1 MERAVL
7 DARALTAGP
16 QTRRR
21 ARRGAG
27 CAGIAAVAAIAF
39 AVPCFASAAADDV
52 AERWAASERS
62 LADAHACAGVRP
74 AAPGWAVSMEAAAPP
89 PRFVPPGPNT
99 SPGAMQANV
108 EAMPPAAPAQA
119 AAMTRASSARLEPA
133 PSASVDASSANV
145 EAMPPAA
152 PAQAAAMT
160 RASSARLESAPSAS
174 VDASSANVEAMPPA
188 VPARAAA
195 MTRASS
201 ARLEPAPSASVDA
214 SSANVEAMP
223 PAAPARAAAMAQ
235 ASPVRPASV
244 PRASF
249 DAPSAQAG
257 SMPPDTAHRH
267 ASAASSPART
277 TAPALPFE
285 PAGFASAAL
294 RAFAPTYPMSLM
306 SPMSP
311 KQTPPVRFVPTSP
324 RGAPATPQP
333 VATPHAPDADAVRA
347 LYATA
352 RMWANK
358 HRDDLAR
365 DALRKAL
372 LIAPRDPALLAE
384 HTRIL
389 LRVGDAKGARASL
402 ERLKQAAPG
411 ALATRQVDDEYRVAT
426 SGREE
431 MAQIR
436 LLARSGRGDEA
447 ARRIVALFPHGAPAG
462 SLGAEY
468 YQIVA
473 SAPDGRARAIDA
485 LRRAVAADPADAD
498 AATVLA
504 KLLNQRDDTR
514 AQANRLAWALVA
526 RPDTDRRASLAL
538 WRSVLQSAGRDLAY
552 LDALRAY
559 LTFAPED
566 DEFRG
571 NAAALE
577 QQRDARLRL
586 ARDPDYIAQQRGLQA
601 LARGDPA
608 AAEPL
613 LARAAAARA
622 GDPDALGG
630 LGLLRLRQGRHDEA
644 RALFVRAAA
653 LAPDNRAKWV
663 GLAGTARFWGTLAQ
677 GRAAAA
683 QGRPDDAQRAA
694 RAALAL
700 DPQSADAKLL
710 LADSLLARRDWRAA
724 QPLLR
729 ALLDARAPSV
739 SAVRSMRTLYEQT
752 GRADAFG
759 PLVDAL
765 QSRFA
770 TPDDRA
776 ALSRLRAE
784 WLAQQ
789 ADALAAAG
797 QRGPAAQ
804 RYEASLRI
812 APDAPWARFALARL
826 YRDMGLPQLGRAVM
840 DEGLAVSDAADMRY
854 AAALY
859 RYALDDVA
867 GARAAFAAIADAS
880 RTQGMRAFARK
891 LDAEAALADARAAL
905 AREDRAAAHAA
916 LERARR
922 AAPDDPDMLAAVG
935 AQWIDIGEIERGLAP
950 LRDWIVAHPRE
961 ADADVRLRYG
971 DLLGGARRDD
981 ALAAWLD
988 TLRRGGAPLD
998 AAQSAR
1004 LEDQALRLVLRET
1017 DDALDRDDYEVAA
1030 RALDRAS
1037 PAGKADRRYVLEAAE
1052 LARAQG
1058 RYDAARAA
1066 LAPLLARA
1074 PDDAD
1079 AQLAL
1084 ARILDDDGAPAD
1096 ALALVRDVLART
1108 PPDDV
1113 DTQLS
1118 ALRRLTALRRAR
1130 DAAALADTLRAAYP
1144 ARADVTVAA
1153 GRVAQALG
1161 RYDDA
1166 ASLYRLSLAQER
1178 ATGIAPRRD
1187 GATPAQ
1193 AAWADLQQRRDPQ
1206 IEAGWLPA
1214 YKSGDEGVSAYRAH
1228 QMPVYLQ
1235 MPYRYDG
1242 HAFVHLDAVRLDA
1255 GTLDTSD
1262 PRAYAFDTFA
1272 THPALA
1278 DAAAAPGGALRQRA
1292 AGIGGGIGYRDDA
1305 WRVDVGT
1312 TPLGFPVHYVVG
1324 GVRYRFDAGP
1334 ASVTVSAARRPETG
1348 SVLSYAGLRDP
1359 WTGAT
1364 WGGVRRDSVGVRAS
1378 VDIGRVNL
1386 FADLAAARLTG
1397 RNVAENAAVTLRT
1410 GFMAPVYR
1418 RADVRVSAGLVGNAW
1433 HYAQNLRYYTYGQ
1446 GGYYSPQR
1454 YLSIG
1459 MPLEWAGR
1467 RGAFTWDVT
1476 ATVGVSNS
1484 YERDSPYFPN
1494 GLPGSTLVKSAP
1506 ALGNPVFSRGS
1517 TRGVSFW
1524 YGFAGVAEY
1533 RVNGRLAVGARFD
1546 IDHAHDYA
1554 PSAGLL
1560 YVRYAFD
1567 ARKDSGGFSPSPVRL
1582 YSSY

>member
-52 AERWAASERS
+52 AARWAASERS

-89 PRFVPPGPNT
+89 PWFVPPGPNT

-108 EAMPPAAPAQA
+108 EAMPPAAPARA

-133 PSASVDASSANV
+133 PSASVDAASANV

-152 PAQAAAMT
+152 PAQAAAM
-160 RASSARLESAPSAS
+160 A
-174 VDASSANVEAMPPA
+174 
-188 VPARAAA
+188 
-195 MTRASS
+195 RASS

-223 PAAPARAAAMAQ
+223 PAAPARAGAMTRASSARLEPAPGASVDAASANVEAMPPAAPARAAAMTQ

-277 TAPALPFE
+277 TAPA
-285 PAGFASAAL
+285 GFASAAL

-306 SPMSP
+306 SPTSP

-559 LTFAPED
+559 LTFVPED

-729 ALLDARAPSV
+729 ALLDARAPSM

-770 TPDDRA
+770 APDDRA

-840 DEGLAVSDAADMRY
+840 DEGLAGSDAADMRY

-1017 DDALDRDDYEVAA
+1017 DDALDRDDYEAAA

-1037 PAGKADRRYVLEAAE
+1037 PAGKADRRYALEAAE

-1058 RYDAARAA
+1058 RYDTARAA

-1278 DAAAAPGGALRQRA
+1278 DAAAPGGALRQRA

-1324 GVRYRFDAGP
+1324 GVRYRFGAGP

-1348 SVLSYAGLRDP
+1348 SMLSYAGLRDP

-1418 RADVRVSAGLVGNAW
+1418 RADMRVSAGLVGNAW

>member
-16 QTRRR
+16 QARRR

-52 AERWAASERS
+52 AARWAASERS

-108 EAMPPAAPAQA
+108 EAMSPAAPARA

-133 PSASVDASSANV
+133 PSASVDAASANV

-160 RASSARLESAPSAS
+160 RASSARLESAPGAS
-174 VDASSANVEAMPPA
+174 VDAASANVEAMPPA
-188 VPARAAA
+188 APARAGA
-195 MTRASS
+195 MARASS

-214 SSANVEAMP
+214 ASANVEAMP
-223 PAAPARAAAMAQ
+223 PAVPAQAAAMAQ

-267 ASAASSPART
+267 ASAASSLART
-277 TAPALPFE
+277 TAPALPFA

-630 LGLLRLRQGRHDEA
+630 LGLLRLWQGRHDEA

-770 TPDDRA
+770 APDDRA

-840 DEGLAVSDAADMRY
+840 DEGLAGSDAADMRY

-1017 DDALDRDDYEVAA
+1017 DDALDRDDYEAAA

-1037 PAGKADRRYVLEAAE
+1037 PAGRADRRYALEAAE

-1058 RYDAARAA
+1058 RYDTARAA
-1066 LAPLLARA
+1066 LARA

-1166 ASLYRLSLAQER
+1166 ASLYWLSLAQER

-1278 DAAAAPGGALRQRA
+1278 DAAAPGGALRQRA

-1324 GVRYRFDAGP
+1324 GVRYRFGAGP

-1348 SVLSYAGLRDP
+1348 SMLSYAGLRDP

-1418 RADVRVSAGLVGNAW
+1418 RADMRVSAGLVGNAW

>member
-16 QTRRR
+16 QARRR

-52 AERWAASERS
+52 AARWAASERS

-108 EAMPPAAPAQA
+108 EAMSPAAPARA

-133 PSASVDASSANV
+133 PSASVDAASANV

-160 RASSARLESAPSAS
+160 RASSARLESAPGAS
-174 VDASSANVEAMPPA
+174 VDAASANVEAMPPA
-188 VPARAAA
+188 APARAGA
-195 MTRASS
+195 MARASS

-214 SSANVEAMP
+214 ASANVEAMP
-223 PAAPARAAAMAQ
+223 PAVPAQAAAMAQ

-267 ASAASSPART
+267 ASAASSLART
-277 TAPALPFE
+277 TAPALPFA

-630 LGLLRLRQGRHDEA
+630 LGLLRLWQGRHDEA

-770 TPDDRA
+770 APDDRA

-840 DEGLAVSDAADMRY
+840 DEGFSGSDAADMRY

-859 RYALDDVA
+859 RYALDHVA

-1017 DDALDRDDYEVAA
+1017 DDALDRDDYEAAA

-1037 PAGKADRRYVLEAAE
+1037 PAGRADRRYALEAAE

-1058 RYDAARAA
+1058 RYDTARAA

-1166 ASLYRLSLAQER
+1166 ASLYWLSLAQER

-1278 DAAAAPGGALRQRA
+1278 DAAAPGGALRQRA

-1324 GVRYRFDAGP
+1324 GVRYRFGAGP

-1348 SVLSYAGLRDP
+1348 SMLSYAGLRDP

-1418 RADVRVSAGLVGNAW
+1418 RADMRVSAGLVGNAW

-1524 YGFAGVAEY
+1524 YGFADVAEY

>member
-16 QTRRR
+16 QARRR

-52 AERWAASERS
+52 AARWAASERS

-108 EAMPPAAPAQA
+108 EAMSPAAPARA

-133 PSASVDASSANV
+133 PSASVDAASANV

-160 RASSARLESAPSAS
+160 RASSARLESAPGAS
-174 VDASSANVEAMPPA
+174 VDAASANVEAMPPA
-188 VPARAAA
+188 APARAGA
-195 MTRASS
+195 MARASS

-214 SSANVEAMP
+214 ASANVEAMP
-223 PAAPARAAAMAQ
+223 PAVPAQAAAMAQ

-267 ASAASSPART
+267 ASAASSLART
-277 TAPALPFE
+277 TAPALPFA

-311 KQTPPVRFVPTSP
+311 KQTPPLRFVPTSP

-630 LGLLRLRQGRHDEA
+630 LGLLRLWQGRHDEA

-770 TPDDRA
+770 APDDRA

-840 DEGLAVSDAADMRY
+840 DEGLAGSDAADMRY

-1017 DDALDRDDYEVAA
+1017 DDALDRDDYEAAA

-1037 PAGKADRRYVLEAAE
+1037 PAGRADRRYALEAAE

-1058 RYDAARAA
+1058 RYDTARAA

-1166 ASLYRLSLAQER
+1166 ASLYWLSLAQER

-1278 DAAAAPGGALRQRA
+1278 DAAAPGGALRQRA

-1324 GVRYRFDAGP
+1324 GVRYRFGAGP

-1348 SVLSYAGLRDP
+1348 SMLSYAGLRDP

-1418 RADVRVSAGLVGNAW
+1418 RADMRVSAGLVGNAW

>member
-16 QTRRR
+16 QARRR

-52 AERWAASERS
+52 AARWAASERS

-108 EAMPPAAPAQA
+108 EAMSPAAPARA

-133 PSASVDASSANV
+133 PSASVDAASANV

-160 RASSARLESAPSAS
+160 RASSARLESAPGAS
-174 VDASSANVEAMPPA
+174 VDAASANVEAMPPA
-188 VPARAAA
+188 APARAGA
-195 MTRASS
+195 MARASS

-214 SSANVEAMP
+214 ASANVEAMP
-223 PAAPARAAAMAQ
+223 PAVPAQAAAMAQ

-267 ASAASSPART
+267 ASAASSLART
-277 TAPALPFE
+277 TAPALPFA

-630 LGLLRLRQGRHDEA
+630 LGLLRLWQGRHDEA

-770 TPDDRA
+770 APDDRA

-840 DEGLAVSDAADMRY
+840 DEGLAGSDAADMRY

-1017 DDALDRDDYEVAA
+1017 DDALDRDDYEAAA

-1037 PAGKADRRYVLEAAE
+1037 PAGRADRRYALEAAE

-1058 RYDAARAA
+1058 RYDTARAA

-1166 ASLYRLSLAQER
+1166 ASLYWLSLAQER

-1278 DAAAAPGGALRQRA
+1278 DAAAPGGALRQRA

-1324 GVRYRFDAGP
+1324 GVRYRFGAGP

-1348 SVLSYAGLRDP
+1348 SMLSYAGLRDP

-1418 RADVRVSAGLVGNAW
+1418 RADMRVSAGLVGNAW

-1524 YGFAGVAEY
+1524 YGFADVAEY

>member
-52 AERWAASERS
+52 AARWAASERS
-62 LADAHACAGVRP
+62 FADAHACAGVRS

-89 PRFVPPGPNT
+89 PWFVPPGPNT

-119 AAMTRASSARLEPA
+119 GAMA
-133 PSASVDASSANV
+133 
-145 EAMPPAA
+145 
-152 PAQAAAMT
+152 
-160 RASSARLESAPSAS
+160 
-174 VDASSANVEAMPPA
+174 
-188 VPARAAA
+188 
-195 MTRASS
+195 RASS

-223 PAAPARAAAMAQ
+223 PAAPARAGAMARASSARLEPAPSASVDAASANVEAMPPAVPAQAAAMAQ

-267 ASAASSPART
+267 ASAASSLART

-694 RAALAL
+694 RSALAL

-770 TPDDRA
+770 APDDRA

-859 RYALDDVA
+859 RHALDDVA

-950 LRDWIVAHPRE
+950 LRDWIAAHPRE

-1017 DDALDRDDYEVAA
+1017 DDALDRDDYEAAA

-1037 PAGKADRRYVLEAAE
+1037 PAGKADRRYALEAAE

-1418 RADVRVSAGLVGNAW
+1418 RADMRVSAGLVGNAW

>member
-52 AERWAASERS
+52 AARWAASERS
-62 LADAHACAGVRP
+62 LADAHACAGVRS

-277 TAPALPFE
+277 TAPA
-285 PAGFASAAL
+285 GFASAAL

-306 SPMSP
+306 SPTSP

-770 TPDDRA
+770 APDDRA

-950 LRDWIVAHPRE
+950 LRDWIAAHPRE

-1017 DDALDRDDYEVAA
+1017 DDALDRDDYEAAA

-1037 PAGKADRRYVLEAAE
+1037 PAGRADRRYALEAAE

-1278 DAAAAPGGALRQRA
+1278 DAAAPGGALRQRA

-1324 GVRYRFDAGP
+1324 GVRYRFGAGP

-1348 SVLSYAGLRDP
+1348 SMLSYAGLRDP

-1418 RADVRVSAGLVGNAW
+1418 RADMRVSAGLVGNAW

>member
-52 AERWAASERS
+52 AARWAASERS
-62 LADAHACAGVRP
+62 LADAHACAGVRS

-277 TAPALPFE
+277 TAPA
-285 PAGFASAAL
+285 GFASAAL

-306 SPMSP
+306 SPTSP

-559 LTFAPED
+559 LTFVPED

-729 ALLDARAPSV
+729 ALLDARAPSM

-770 TPDDRA
+770 APDDRA

-840 DEGLAVSDAADMRY
+840 DEGLAGSDAADMRY

-1017 DDALDRDDYEVAA
+1017 DDALDRDDYEAAA

-1037 PAGKADRRYVLEAAE
+1037 PAGKADRRYALEAAE

-1058 RYDAARAA
+1058 RYDTARAA

-1278 DAAAAPGGALRQRA
+1278 DAAAPGGALRQRA

-1324 GVRYRFDAGP
+1324 GVRYRFGAGP

-1348 SVLSYAGLRDP
+1348 SMLSYAGLRDP

-1418 RADVRVSAGLVGNAW
+1418 RADMRVSAGLVGNAW

-1560 YVRYAFD
+1560 YMRYAFD

>member
-1 MERAVL
+1 M
-7 DARALTAGP
+7 TAGP

-52 AERWAASERS
+52 AARWAASERS
-62 LADAHACAGVRP
+62 LADAHACAGVRS

-277 TAPALPFE
+277 TAPA
-285 PAGFASAAL
+285 GFASAAL

-306 SPMSP
+306 SPTSP

-559 LTFAPED
+559 LTFVPED

-729 ALLDARAPSV
+729 ALLDARAPSM

-770 TPDDRA
+770 APDDRA

-840 DEGLAVSDAADMRY
+840 DEGLAGSDAADMRY

-1017 DDALDRDDYEVAA
+1017 DDALDRDDYEAAA

-1037 PAGKADRRYVLEAAE
+1037 PAGKADRRYALEAAE

-1058 RYDAARAA
+1058 RYDTARAA

-1278 DAAAAPGGALRQRA
+1278 DAAAPGGALRQRA

-1324 GVRYRFDAGP
+1324 GVRYRFGAGP

-1348 SVLSYAGLRDP
+1348 SMLSYAGLRDP

-1418 RADVRVSAGLVGNAW
+1418 RADMRVSAGLVGNAW

>member
-1 MERAVL
+1 ML

-16 QTRRR
+16 QARRR

-52 AERWAASERS
+52 AARWAASERS

-108 EAMPPAAPAQA
+108 EAMSPAAPARA

-133 PSASVDASSANV
+133 PSASVDAASANV

-160 RASSARLESAPSAS
+160 RASSARLESAPGAS
-174 VDASSANVEAMPPA
+174 VDAASANVEAMPPA
-188 VPARAAA
+188 APARAGA
-195 MTRASS
+195 MARASS

-214 SSANVEAMP
+214 ASANVEAMP
-223 PAAPARAAAMAQ
+223 PAVPAQAAAMAQ

-267 ASAASSPART
+267 ASAASSLART
-277 TAPALPFE
+277 TAPALPFA

-950 LRDWIVAHPRE
+950 LRDWIAAHPRE

-1017 DDALDRDDYEVAA
+1017 DDALDRDDYEAAA

-1037 PAGKADRRYVLEAAE
+1037 PAGKADRRYALEAAE

-1058 RYDAARAA
+1058 RYDTARAA
-1066 LAPLLARA
+1066 RAPLLARA

-1278 DAAAAPGGALRQRA
+1278 DAAAPGGALRQRA

-1324 GVRYRFDAGP
+1324 GVRYRFGAGP

-1418 RADVRVSAGLVGNAW
+1418 RADMRVSAGLVGNAW

>member
-1 MERAVL
+1 M
-7 DARALTAGP
+7 TAGP
-16 QTRRR
+16 QARRR

-52 AERWAASERS
+52 AARWAASERS

-108 EAMPPAAPAQA
+108 EAMSPAAPARA

-133 PSASVDASSANV
+133 PSASVDAASANV

-160 RASSARLESAPSAS
+160 RASSARLESAPGAS
-174 VDASSANVEAMPPA
+174 VDAASANVEAMPPA
-188 VPARAAA
+188 APARAGA
-195 MTRASS
+195 MARASS

-214 SSANVEAMP
+214 ASANVEAMP
-223 PAAPARAAAMAQ
+223 PAVPAQAAAMAQ

-267 ASAASSPART
+267 ASAASSLART
-277 TAPALPFE
+277 TAPALPFA

-630 LGLLRLRQGRHDEA
+630 LGLLRLWQGRHDEA

-770 TPDDRA
+770 APDDRA

-840 DEGLAVSDAADMRY
+840 DEGLAGSDAADMRY

-1017 DDALDRDDYEVAA
+1017 DDALDRDDYEAAA

-1037 PAGKADRRYVLEAAE
+1037 PAGRADRRYALEAAE

-1058 RYDAARAA
+1058 RYDTARAA

-1166 ASLYRLSLAQER
+1166 ASLYWLSLAQER

-1278 DAAAAPGGALRQRA
+1278 DAAAPGGALRQRA

-1324 GVRYRFDAGP
+1324 GVRYRFGAGP

-1348 SVLSYAGLRDP
+1348 SMLSYAGLRDP

-1418 RADVRVSAGLVGNAW
+1418 RADMRVSAGLVGNAW

-1524 YGFAGVAEY
+1524 YGFADVAEY

>member
-1 MERAVL
+1 ML

-52 AERWAASERS
+52 AARWAASERS
-62 LADAHACAGVRP
+62 LADAHACAGVRS

-277 TAPALPFE
+277 TAPA
-285 PAGFASAAL
+285 GFASAAL

-447 ARRIVALFPHGAPAG
+447 ARRIVALFLHGAPAG

-559 LTFAPED
+559 LTFVPED

-770 TPDDRA
+770 APDDRA

-840 DEGLAVSDAADMRY
+840 DEGLAGSDAADMRY

-1017 DDALDRDDYEVAA
+1017 DDALDRDDYEAAA

-1037 PAGKADRRYVLEAAE
+1037 PAGRADRRYALEAAE

-1058 RYDAARAA
+1058 RYDTARAA

-1278 DAAAAPGGALRQRA
+1278 DAAAPGGALRQRA

-1324 GVRYRFDAGP
+1324 GVRYRFGAGP

-1348 SVLSYAGLRDP
+1348 SMLSYAGLRDP

-1418 RADVRVSAGLVGNAW
+1418 RADMRVSAGLVGNAW

>member
-16 QTRRR
+16 QARRR

-52 AERWAASERS
+52 AARWAASERS

-108 EAMPPAAPAQA
+108 EAMSPAAPARA

-133 PSASVDASSANV
+133 PSASVDAASANV

-160 RASSARLESAPSAS
+160 RASSARLESAPGAS
-174 VDASSANVEAMPPA
+174 VDAASANVEAMPPA
-188 VPARAAA
+188 APARAGA
-195 MTRASS
+195 MARASS

-214 SSANVEAMP
+214 ASANVEAMP
-223 PAAPARAAAMAQ
+223 PAVPAQAAAMAQ

-267 ASAASSPART
+267 ASAASSLART
-277 TAPALPFE
+277 TAPALPFA

-630 LGLLRLRQGRHDEA
+630 LGLLRLWQGRHDEA

-770 TPDDRA
+770 APDDRA

-840 DEGLAVSDAADMRY
+840 DEGLAGSDAADMRY

-1017 DDALDRDDYEVAA
+1017 DDALDRDDYEAAA

-1037 PAGKADRRYVLEAAE
+1037 PAGRADRRYALEAAE

-1058 RYDAARAA
+1058 RYDTARAA

-1166 ASLYRLSLAQER
+1166 ASLYWLSLAQER

-1278 DAAAAPGGALRQRA
+1278 DAAAPGGALRQRA

-1324 GVRYRFDAGP
+1324 GVRYRFGAGP

-1348 SVLSYAGLRDP
+1348 SMLSYAGLRDP

-1418 RADVRVSAGLVGNAW
+1418 RADMRVSAGLVGNAW

>member
-1 MERAVL
+1 
-7 DARALTAGP
+7 
-16 QTRRR
+16 
-21 ARRGAG
+21 
-27 CAGIAAVAAIAF
+27 
-39 AVPCFASAAADDV
+39 
-52 AERWAASERS
+52 
-62 LADAHACAGVRP
+62 
-74 AAPGWAVSMEAAAPP
+74 
-89 PRFVPPGPNT
+89 
-99 SPGAMQANV
+99 
-108 EAMPPAAPAQA
+108 
-119 AAMTRASSARLEPA
+119 
-133 PSASVDASSANV
+133 
-145 EAMPPAA
+145 
-152 PAQAAAMT
+152 
-160 RASSARLESAPSAS
+160 
-174 VDASSANVEAMPPA
+174 
-188 VPARAAA
+188 
-195 MTRASS
+195 
-201 ARLEPAPSASVDA
+201 
-214 SSANVEAMP
+214 MP

-267 ASAASSPART
+267 ASAASSLART
-277 TAPALPFE
+277 TAPALPFA

-306 SPMSP
+306 SPTSP

-770 TPDDRA
+770 APDDRA

-859 RYALDDVA
+859 RHALDDVA

-950 LRDWIVAHPRE
+950 LRDWIAAHPRE

-1017 DDALDRDDYEVAA
+1017 DDALDRDDYEAAA

-1037 PAGKADRRYVLEAAE
+1037 PAGRADRRYALEAAE
-1052 LARAQG
+1052 LARTQG
-1058 RYDAARAA
+1058 RYDTARAA

-1278 DAAAAPGGALRQRA
+1278 DAAAPGGALRQRA

-1324 GVRYRFDAGP
+1324 GVRYRFGAGP

-1348 SVLSYAGLRDP
+1348 SMLSYAGLRDP

-1418 RADVRVSAGLVGNAW
+1418 RADMRVSAGLVGNAW

>member
-52 AERWAASERS
+52 AARWAASERS

-89 PRFVPPGPNT
+89 PWFVPPGPNT

-108 EAMPPAAPAQA
+108 EAMPPAAPARA

-133 PSASVDASSANV
+133 PSASVDAASANV

-152 PAQAAAMT
+152 PAQAAAM
-160 RASSARLESAPSAS
+160 A
-174 VDASSANVEAMPPA
+174 
-188 VPARAAA
+188 
-195 MTRASS
+195 RASS

-223 PAAPARAAAMAQ
+223 PAAPARAGAMTRASSARLEPAPGASVDAASANVEAMPPAAPARAAAMTQ

-267 ASAASSPART
+267 ASAASSLART
-277 TAPALPFE
+277 TAPALPFA

-306 SPMSP
+306 SPTSP

-559 LTFAPED
+559 LTFVPED

-840 DEGLAVSDAADMRY
+840 DEGLAGSDAADMRY

-859 RYALDDVA
+859 RHALDDVA

-950 LRDWIVAHPRE
+950 LRDWIAVHPRE

-1017 DDALDRDDYEVAA
+1017 DDALDRDDYEAAA

-1037 PAGKADRRYVLEAAE
+1037 PAGKADRRYALEAAE
-1052 LARAQG
+1052 LARTQG

-1278 DAAAAPGGALRQRA
+1278 DAAAPGGALRQRA

-1324 GVRYRFDAGP
+1324 GVRYRFGAGP

-1348 SVLSYAGLRDP
+1348 SMLSYAGLRDP

-1418 RADVRVSAGLVGNAW
+1418 RADMRVSAGLVGNAW

>member
-1 MERAVL
+1 ML

-52 AERWAASERS
+52 AARWAASERS

-89 PRFVPPGPNT
+89 PWFVPPGPNT

-108 EAMPPAAPAQA
+108 EAMPPAAPARA

-133 PSASVDASSANV
+133 PSASVDAASANV

-152 PAQAAAMT
+152 PAQAAAM
-160 RASSARLESAPSAS
+160 A
-174 VDASSANVEAMPPA
+174 
-188 VPARAAA
+188 
-195 MTRASS
+195 RASS

-223 PAAPARAAAMAQ
+223 PAAPARAGAMTRASSARLEPAPGASVDAASANVEAMPPAAPARAAAMTQ

-267 ASAASSPART
+267 ASAASSLART

-306 SPMSP
+306 SPTSP

-770 TPDDRA
+770 APDDRA

-1017 DDALDRDDYEVAA
+1017 DDALDRDDYEAAA

-1037 PAGKADRRYVLEAAE
+1037 PAGKADRRYALEAAE

-1058 RYDAARAA
+1058 RYDTARAA

-1278 DAAAAPGGALRQRA
+1278 DAAAPGGALRQRA

-1324 GVRYRFDAGP
+1324 GVRYRFGAGP

-1348 SVLSYAGLRDP
+1348 SMLSYAGLRDP

-1418 RADVRVSAGLVGNAW
+1418 RADMRVSAGLVGNAW

>member
-1 MERAVL
+1 ML

-52 AERWAASERS
+52 AARWAASERS
-62 LADAHACAGVRP
+62 LADAPACAGVRP

-108 EAMPPAAPAQA
+108 EAMSPAAPARA

-133 PSASVDASSANV
+133 PSASVDAASANV

-160 RASSARLESAPSAS
+160 RASSARLESAPGAS
-174 VDASSANVEAMPPA
+174 VDAASANVEAMPPA
-188 VPARAAA
+188 APARAGA
-195 MTRASS
+195 MARASS

-214 SSANVEAMP
+214 VSANVEAMP
-223 PAAPARAAAMAQ
+223 PAVPAQAAVMAQ

-267 ASAASSPART
+267 ASAASSLART
-277 TAPALPFE
+277 TAPALPFA

-752 GRADAFG
+752 GRA
-759 PLVDAL
+759 AL
-765 QSRFA
+765 RGVA
-770 TPDDRA
+770 AHRARCAVGALRARA
-776 ALSRLRAE
+776 AVSRH
-784 WLAQQ
+784 
-789 ADALAAAG
+789 
-797 QRGPAAQ
+797 GPAAA
-804 RYEASLRI
+804 RPRGDGRGARRVGCGRHALR
-812 APDAPWARFALARL
+812 
-826 YRDMGLPQLGRAVM
+826 GRA
-840 DEGLAVSDAADMRY
+840 LS
-854 AAALY
+854 
-859 RYALDDVA
+859 
-867 GARAAFAAIADAS
+867 
-880 RTQGMRAFARK
+880 T
-891 LDAEAALADARAAL
+891 
-905 AREDRAAAHAA
+905 
-916 LERARR
+916 RARR
-922 AAPDDPDMLAAVG
+922 
-935 AQWIDIGEIERGLAP
+935 
-950 LRDWIVAHPRE
+950 
-961 ADADVRLRYG
+961 
-971 DLLGGARRDD
+971 
-981 ALAAWLD
+981 
-988 TLRRGGAPLD
+988 RRGGAGCVRGDRGREPHARHARVRTQARCRGGACRCAGRARARGPRGGSCRARARAPRRARRSGHARRGRGAVDRYRRNRARSRAAARLD
-998 AAQSAR
+998 CRASAR
-1004 LEDQALRLVLRET
+1004 GRRRRAAALRRP
-1017 DDALDRDDYEVAA
+1017 ARRRAA
-1030 RALDRAS
+1030 R
-1037 PAGKADRRYVLEAAE
+1037 RRTGR
-1052 LARAQG
+1052 LARHAAPRRRAARRRAKRAPRG
-1058 RYDAARAA
+1058 SGAAARAA
-1066 LAPLLARA
+1066 
-1074 PDDAD
+1074 
-1079 AQLAL
+1079 
-1084 ARILDDDGAPAD
+1084 
-1096 ALALVRDVLART
+1096 
-1108 PPDDV
+1108 
-1113 DTQLS
+1113 
-1118 ALRRLTALRRAR
+1118 
-1130 DAAALADTLRAAYP
+1130 
-1144 ARADVTVAA
+1144 
-1153 GRVAQALG
+1153 
-1161 RYDDA
+1161 
-1166 ASLYRLSLAQER
+1166 
-1178 ATGIAPRRD
+1178 
-1187 GATPAQ
+1187 
-1193 AAWADLQQRRDPQ
+1193 
-1206 IEAGWLPA
+1206 
-1214 YKSGDEGVSAYRAH
+1214 
-1228 QMPVYLQ
+1228 
-1235 MPYRYDG
+1235 
-1242 HAFVHLDAVRLDA
+1242 
-1255 GTLDTSD
+1255 
-1262 PRAYAFDTFA
+1262 
-1272 THPALA
+1272 
-1278 DAAAAPGGALRQRA
+1278 
-1292 AGIGGGIGYRDDA
+1292 
-1305 WRVDVGT
+1305 
-1312 TPLGFPVHYVVG
+1312 
-1324 GVRYRFDAGP
+1324 
-1334 ASVTVSAARRPETG
+1334 
-1348 SVLSYAGLRDP
+1348 
-1359 WTGAT
+1359 
-1364 WGGVRRDSVGVRAS
+1364 
-1378 VDIGRVNL
+1378 
-1386 FADLAAARLTG
+1386 
-1397 RNVAENAAVTLRT
+1397 RNR
-1410 GFMAPVYR
+1410 
-1418 RADVRVSAGLVGNAW
+1418 
-1433 HYAQNLRYYTYGQ
+1433 
-1446 GGYYSPQR
+1446 
-1454 YLSIG
+1454 
-1459 MPLEWAGR
+1459 
-1467 RGAFTWDVT
+1467 
-1476 ATVGVSNS
+1476 
-1484 YERDSPYFPN
+1484 
-1494 GLPGSTLVKSAP
+1494 
-1506 ALGNPVFSRGS
+1506 
-1517 TRGVSFW
+1517 
-1524 YGFAGVAEY
+1524 
-1533 RVNGRLAVGARFD
+1533 
-1546 IDHAHDYA
+1546 
-1554 PSAGLL
+1554 
-1560 YVRYAFD
+1560 
-1567 ARKDSGGFSPSPVRL
+1567 
-1582 YSSY
+1582 

>member
-1 MERAVL
+1 ML

-52 AERWAASERS
+52 AARWAASERS
-62 LADAHACAGVRP
+62 LADAHACAGVRS

-277 TAPALPFE
+277 TAPA
-285 PAGFASAAL
+285 GFASAAL

-306 SPMSP
+306 SPTSP

-559 LTFAPED
+559 LTFVPED

-601 LARGDPA
+601 FARGDPA

-729 ALLDARAPSV
+729 ALLDARAPSM

-770 TPDDRA
+770 APDDRA

-840 DEGLAVSDAADMRY
+840 DEGLAGSDAADMRY

-1017 DDALDRDDYEVAA
+1017 DDALDRDDYEAAA

-1037 PAGKADRRYVLEAAE
+1037 PAGKADRRYALEAAE

-1058 RYDAARAA
+1058 RYDTARAA

-1278 DAAAAPGGALRQRA
+1278 DAAAPGGALRQRA

-1324 GVRYRFDAGP
+1324 GVRYRFGAGP

-1348 SVLSYAGLRDP
+1348 SMLSYAGLRDP

-1418 RADVRVSAGLVGNAW
+1418 RADMRVSAGLVGNAW

-1560 YVRYAFD
+1560 YMRYAFD

>member
-52 AERWAASERS
+52 AARWAASERS
-62 LADAHACAGVRP
+62 LADAHACAGVRS

-108 EAMPPAAPAQA
+108 EAMPPAAPARAAAMTRASSARLEPAPSASVDASSANVEAMSPAAPAQA

-145 EAMPPAA
+145 EAMPLAA
-152 PAQAAAMT
+152 PAQ
-160 RASSARLESAPSAS
+160 
-174 VDASSANVEAMPPA
+174 
-188 VPARAAA
+188 AAA

-214 SSANVEAMP
+214 ASANVEAMP

-267 ASAASSPART
+267 ASAASSLART
-277 TAPALPFE
+277 TAPALPFA

-306 SPMSP
+306 SPTSP

-729 ALLDARAPSV
+729 ALLDARAPSM

-770 TPDDRA
+770 APDDRA

-840 DEGLAVSDAADMRY
+840 DEGLAGSDAADMRY

-859 RYALDDVA
+859 RHALDDVA

-950 LRDWIVAHPRE
+950 LRDWIAAHPRE

-1017 DDALDRDDYEVAA
+1017 DDALDRDDYEAAA

-1037 PAGKADRRYVLEAAE
+1037 PAGKADRRYALEAAE

-1058 RYDAARAA
+1058 RYDTARAA

-1278 DAAAAPGGALRQRA
+1278 DAAAPGGALRQRA

-1324 GVRYRFDAGP
+1324 GVRYRFGAGP

-1348 SVLSYAGLRDP
+1348 SMLSYAGLRDP

-1418 RADVRVSAGLVGNAW
+1418 RADMRVSAGLVGNAW